1 MSRILVSLCVLSMSG
16 ICMGLPEVSFETH
29 VNRID
34 VNIGGKL
41 FTSYVHQIDPGQPLI
56 AKNRVLAKPVLFPVY
71 SPSGIM
77 LTRAYP
83 FLKKQGES
91 SDHPHH
97 MGVYF
102 TIDINKDKFW
112 ANSQKPLP
120 AIKHVSVDVMEPGFG
135 QGTLSTTLRWIASD
149 GEALLEEQRIMV
161 FRVLDGGRQYA
172 IDASMTLKALD
183 QKVVFSDTKEGMMAV
198 RVAPWL
204 KEEGGT
210 GQYLS
215 AHGERQEKNVWGKR
229 AKWMRLQGQCQG
241 KTYGIAIFNHPAS
254 TNYPTYWHA
263 RGYGCFSANPLG
275 QGAFQKGKKVA
286 TPQYL
291 NLTLMPGE
299 SALFKHRLAFYEGA
313 QAQAQLEQTFSH
325 YVSSGD

>member
-1 MSRILVSLCVLSMSG
+1 MSRTLVLLCVLSMSG
-16 ICMGLPEVSFETH
+16 ICMGLPEVSFEKH

-56 AKNRVLAKPVLFPVY
+56 AKNRLMTKPVLFPVY
-71 SPSGIM
+71 SPSGTL

-83 FLKKQGES
+83 FMKKAGEK

-102 TIDINKDKFW
+102 TIDINKDNFW
-112 ANSQKPLP
+112 GNSQKPLP
-120 AIKHVSVDVMEPGFG
+120 AIKHVSVDTMEPGFG
-135 QGTLSTTLRWIASD
+135 KGTLSTTLHWIASD
-149 GEALLEEQRIMV
+149 GVSMLEEKRVMV
-161 FRVLDGGRQYA
+161 FRVLDEGREYA
-172 IDASMTLKALD
+172 IDASMTLKALN

-215 AHGERQEKNVWGKR
+215 SNGERLEKGVWGKR
-229 AKWMRLQGQCQG
+229 AKWMRLQGQLQD

-275 QGAFQKGKKVA
+275 QGAFQKGKKVK
-286 TPQYL
+286 TPEYL
-291 NLTLMPGE
+291 NLALMPGE
-299 SALFKHRLAFYEGA
+299 SALFKHRLSFYEGP
-313 QAQAQLEQTFSH
+313 QTQAQLEKTFSH
-325 YVSSGD
+325 YTSSGD

>member
-1 MSRILVSLCVLSMSG
+1 MKKTMGLLFVLLMSG
-16 ICMGLPEVSFETH
+16 ACLGLPEVSFEAH

-41 FTSYVHQIDPGQPLI
+41 FTSYVHQMDPDKPLI
-56 AKNRVLAKPVLFPVY
+56 AKNRVMTKPVLFPVY
-71 SPSGIM
+71 SPSGTM

-83 FLKKQGES
+83 FLKKAGEK

-102 TIDINKDKFW
+102 TIDINKDNFW
-112 ANSQKPLP
+112 GNSQKPLP
-120 AIKHVSVDVMEPGFG
+120 AIKHMSVDAMEPGFG
-135 QGTLSTTLRWIASD
+135 QGTLSTTLHWIGSD
-149 GEALLEEQRIMV
+149 GVPMLEEKRVMV
-161 FRVLDGGRQYA
+161 FRVLDEESQYA
-172 IDASMTLKALD
+172 IDISNTLTALTD
-183 QKVVFSDTKEGMMAV
+183 KVVFSDTKEGMMAV
-198 RVAPWL
+198 RVAHWL

-215 AHGERQEKNVWGKR
+215 SKGERREKRVWGKR
-229 AKWMRLQGQCQG
+229 AKWMSLQGQHQG
-241 KTYGIAIFNHPAS
+241 KTYGIAIFNHPTS

-275 QGAFQKGKKVA
+275 QGAFQKGTKVK
-286 TPQYL
+286 TPQDL

-313 QAQAQLEQTFSH
+313 QVQGQLEQAFSH
-325 YVSSGD
+325 YTSSGH

>member
-1 MSRILVSLCVLSMSG
+1 MSRTLVLLCVVSMSG

-41 FTSYVHQIDPGQPLI
+41 FTSYVHQIDSGQPLI
-56 AKNRVLAKPVLFPVY
+56 AKDRVLSKPVLFPVY
-71 SPSGIM
+71 SPSGTM

-83 FLKKQGES
+83 FLKKKGES

-102 TIDINKDKFW
+102 TIDINKDNFW
-112 ANSQKPLP
+112 GNSQKPLP
-120 AIKHVSVDVMEPGFG
+120 AIKHMSVDTMEPGFG
-135 QGTLSTTLRWIASD
+135 QGTLSTTLHWIASD
-149 GEALLEEQRIMV
+149 GVPLLEEKRVMV
-161 FRVLDGGRQYA
+161 FRILDEGRAHA
-172 IDASMTLKALD
+172 IDMSVTLKALD
-183 QKVVFSDTKEGMMAV
+183 RKVVFSDTKEGMMAV

-215 AHGERQEKNVWGKR
+215 SNGERMEKGVWGKR
-229 AKWMRLQGQCQG
+229 AKWMRLQGQHQD
-241 KTYGIAIFNHPAS
+241 KTHGIAIFNHPAS

-291 NLTLMPGE
+291 NLMLLPGE
-299 SALFKHRLAFYEGA
+299 IALFKHRLAFYDGA
-313 QAQAQLEQTFSH
+313 QSQAQLEQTFKQF
-325 YVSSGD
+325 VSSRD